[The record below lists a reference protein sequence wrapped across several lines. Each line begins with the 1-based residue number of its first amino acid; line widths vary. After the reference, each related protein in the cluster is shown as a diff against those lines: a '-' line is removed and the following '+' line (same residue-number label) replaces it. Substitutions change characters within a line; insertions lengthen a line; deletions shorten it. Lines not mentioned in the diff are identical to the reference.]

1 MKRWLPKRSDGDEF
15 ERMEESDK
23 EGIDS
28 DSVSDLDCD
37 DGNNSYL
44 ASDGGDQR

>member
-1 MKRWLPKRSDGDEF
+1 
-15 ERMEESDK
+15 MEESDK

-44 ASDGGDQR
+44 ASDDGDQR